1 MAQRLAASLTIALLL
16 SVVGPSATGTEPKD
30 LPKPTDWVS
39 DFAHVLSPAAVE
51 EIDRVCT
58 QLDHSN
64 ADTQVAVV
72 TIPSLDGADIAEYAT
87 DLSNTWRVGSKG
99 TNRGVLV
106 LLAINDH
113 KWRIAVSRALEGTLT
128 DSKALSIGEKMIP
141 LLRAKNF
148 DGAVKLAVNQIA
160 QAVSPK

>member
-1 MAQRLAASLTIALLL
+1 MPRKWVVSLVLVLILSFACNSAS
-16 SVVGPSATGTEPKD
+16 GTEPKD

-39 DFAHVLSPAAVE
+39 DFAHVLSPAAVK
-51 EIDRVCT
+51 EIDLVCT
-58 QLDHSN
+58 GLNQSN

-72 TIPSLDGADIAEYAT
+72 TIPSLGGADIAEFAT
-87 DLSNTWRVGSKG
+87 ELSNTWGVGSKKSS
-99 TNRGVLV
+99 RGVLV
-106 LLAINDH
+106 LLAIKDH

-141 LLRAKNF
+141 LLRANDF
-148 DGAVKLAVNQIA
+148 DGALKLAVNQIA

>member
-1 MAQRLAASLTIALLL
+1 MHRKWLVSLVLVLLL
-16 SVVGPSATGTEPKD
+16 SASCKAPTGTEPND
-30 LPKPTDWVS
+30 LPKPTDYVS
-39 DFAHVLSPAAVE
+39 DFAHVLSPSAIE
-51 EIDRVCT
+51 EIDRVCG

-72 TIPSLDGADIAEYAT
+72 TIPSLGGADIAEYAT
-87 DLSNTWRVGSKG
+87 NLSNTWRVGSRKS
-99 TNRGVLV
+99 NRGVLV
-106 LLAINDH
+106 LLAIKDH

-141 LLRAKNF
+141 LLRANDF
-148 DGAVKLAVNQIA
+148 DGALRLAVDQIA